1 MKTRI
6 GLIALIAIC
15 LALGIALLSVR
26 KSAAEQ
32 KRQDTTNIL
41 SLSNNWLET
50 TGKLREQ
57 QQVTA
62 LLEKDLDSQK
72 QTYTKA
78 LGDLTNDYIQVSS
91 ALNKTEA
98 SLKSAQEDIV
108 KRDQRISKLESDNQA
123 LDKQAL
129 DLSSAITNLNTQIAD
144 VERKLKS
151 SEGEKTF
158 LQGELKRLMA
168 EKADLERQ
176 FNDLAVL
183 RAQVSK
189 LKEELS
195 IARRLD
201 WIRKGLFANSEQK
214 GAQMLMN
221 GFKEKPKPAGTN
233 FDLNVELQSEGG
245 AKIVAPTNAPAASP
259 K

>member
-6 GLIALIAIC
+6 GLLSLIAIC
-15 LALGIALLSVR
+15 LGLGIGLLSVR
-26 KSAAEQ
+26 KKAAEQ
-32 KRQDTTNIL
+32 KRQDTASIL
-41 SLSNNWLET
+41 TLSNNWLET

-57 QQVTA
+57 EQVSA
-62 LLEKDLDSQK
+62 MLEKDMESQK
-72 QTYTKA
+72 QTFTKA
-78 LGDLTNDYIQVSS
+78 LGELTNNFTQVS
-91 ALNKTEA
+91 ATLNKTEA
-98 SLKSAQEDIV
+98 SLKVAQEEIV
-108 KRDQRISKLESDNQA
+108 KRDQKITQLEAQNQA

-129 DLSSAITNLNTQIAD
+129 DLSNAITNLNTQIAS

-168 EKADLERQ
+168 EKAELERQ

-201 WIRKGLFANSEQK
+201 WIRKGLYSSTDQK
-214 GAQMLMN
+214 GAQALMS
-221 GFKEKPKPAGTN
+221 GLKPKPKPATTN
-233 FDLNVELQSEGG
+233 YDLNVELRSGGG
-245 AKIVAPTNAPAASP
+245 AKITTPTNAAPA

>member
-1 MKTRI
+1 MKMRI

-15 LALGIALLSVR
+15 LGLGIALLSIR
-26 KSAAEQ
+26 KQAAEQ
-32 KRQDTTNIL
+32 KRQDTANIL

-57 QQVTA
+57 EQVSA
-62 LLEKDLDSQK
+62 LLEKDLENQK
-72 QTYTKA
+72 VSYSKA
-78 LGDLTNDYIQVSS
+78 LGELTNNFTQVSS
-91 ALNKTEA
+91 ALNKSEA
-98 SLKSAQEDIV
+98 SLKAAQEEIV
-108 KRDQRISKLESDNQA
+108 KRDQRINALETQNQA

-129 DLSSAITNLNTQIAD
+129 DLSTAITNLNTQIAE
-144 VERKLKS
+144 VQSKLKS

-168 EKADLERQ
+168 EKAELERQ
-176 FNDLAVL
+176 FNDLAIL
-183 RAQVSK
+183 RAQVAK

-201 WIRKGLFANSEQK
+201 WIRKGLFANTEQK
-214 GAQMLMN
+214 GAQALIA
-221 GFKEKPKPAGTN
+221 GLKEKPKPAGTN
-233 FDLNVELQSEGG
+233 YDLNVEVNSQSG
-245 AKIVAPTNAPAASP
+245 AKIVPGTNTPAA

>member
-6 GLIALIAIC
+6 GLIALIVIC
-15 LALGIALLSVR
+15 LGLGIVLLNVR
-26 KSAAEQ
+26 KQAAEQ
-32 KRQDTTNIL
+32 KHQDTISIL
-41 SLSNNWLET
+41 NMSNNLLET

-57 QQVTA
+57 EQVSA
-62 LLEKDLDSQK
+62 MLEKDLEKQK
-72 QTYTKA
+72 QTYNKA
-78 LGDLTNDYIQVSS
+78 LGELTNNYTQVSS
-91 ALNKTEA
+91 ALNKSEA
-98 SLKSAQEDIV
+98 SLKAAQEEIV
-108 KRDQRISKLESDNQA
+108 KRDQRISQLETQNQA

-129 DLSSAITNLNTQIAD
+129 DLSNAITNLNTQIVE
-144 VERKLKS
+144 VERKLKN

-168 EKADLERQ
+168 EKAELERQ

-183 RAQVSK
+183 RAQVAK

-201 WIRKGLFANSEQK
+201 WIRKGLYANTDQK
-214 GAQMLMN
+214 GGQALVS
-221 GFKEKPKPAGTN
+221 GLKEKPKPAETN
-233 FDLNVELQSEGG
+233 YDLNVELHSEGG
-245 AKIVAPTNAPAASP
+245 AKIVPATNAPAS